1 MKSRKVVDC
10 LIIGAG
16 PAGLSAALY
25 LLRYR
30 RSLFVADNGNSRA
43 LLIPKSYNYP
53 AFTKGI
59 SGKNLLSRLKAQL
72 KPYNQSITI
81 QIIRSLE
88 LSKEGLFIANQNI
101 FAKTVLI
108 ATGVE
113 DMKPP
118 IEHLKT
124 AIQAGIIRYCAVC
137 DAFEVIDKRIAI
149 MGHACNEALFLRR
162 YSPHITLLPYGKYQA
177 YSHEELKQL
186 HDAGIKVVEET
197 VTHMEAKHKTLQVYL
212 QSDLQCPLIFDTL
225 YPELG
230 CNKKNQL
237 ALTLGAEHK
246 EGELLVDEVQQTTV
260 EGLYAAGDIV
270 SGLNQICVAQSQG
283 AVAATAINKSLS

>member
-1 MKSRKVVDC
+1 MDC

-30 RSLFVADNGNSRA
+30 RSLYLFDNGNSRA

-53 AFTKGI
+53 AFAEGI
-59 SGKNLLSRLKAQL
+59 SGKNLLFRLKSQL
-72 KPYNQSITI
+72 KPYDQSI
-81 QIIRSLE
+81 IIEIIESLE
-88 LSKEGLFIANQNI
+88 VTKDGLFIANQKM
-101 FAKTVLI
+101 FARTVLM

-113 DMKPP
+113 DIKPP
-118 IEHLKT
+118 IEHLGT
-124 AIQAGIIRYCAVC
+124 AIQSGIVRYCPVC
-137 DAFEVIDKRIAI
+137 DAFEVIGKRIAI
-149 MGHACNEALFLRR
+149 MGQAFNEALFLRR
-162 YSPHITLLPYGKYQA
+162 YSPHITLLPHGKYQA
-177 YSHEELKQL
+177 YSPDELKQL
-186 HDAGIKVVEET
+186 QDAGIKVVEQT
-197 VTHMEAKHKTLQVYL
+197 VTHMDAKDKTLQVYL
-212 QSDLQCPLIFDTL
+212 QSDFQSPLIFDTL

-237 ALTLGAEHK
+237 AITLGAEHK

-260 EGLYAAGDIV
+260 KGLYAAGDIV

-283 AVAATAINKSLS
+283 AIAATAINKSLS